1 MVTIET
7 AMRITALLLGLVL
20 PACGSGADGIA
31 VPPPT
36 DISAIERK
44 PSNSALVTETL
55 PGPAAALYEQVI
67 AIALDQPRTTLL
79 VRYDDRL
86 QAHFVARS
94 AVFGFPDLIALQVTP
109 AGDAASLTLVSRS
122 IYGRSDF
129 GVNAARLRTWLAA
142 TRASAAKP

>member
-1 MVTIET
+1 
-7 AMRITALLLGLVL
+7 MRIAALLLGLLL

-31 VPPPT
+31 VPPPADLT
-36 DISAIERK
+36 AIERK
-44 PSNSALVTETL
+44 PSNSALMTETL
-55 PGPAAALYEQVI
+55 PGPAATVYEQLI
-67 AIALDQPRTTLL
+67 ATALAQPRTTLL

-94 AVFGFPDLIALQVTP
+94 AIFGFPDLIAIQVTA

-129 GVNAARLRTWLAA
+129 GVNAARLRTWLEALAA
-142 TRASAAKP
+142 TRANAAKP